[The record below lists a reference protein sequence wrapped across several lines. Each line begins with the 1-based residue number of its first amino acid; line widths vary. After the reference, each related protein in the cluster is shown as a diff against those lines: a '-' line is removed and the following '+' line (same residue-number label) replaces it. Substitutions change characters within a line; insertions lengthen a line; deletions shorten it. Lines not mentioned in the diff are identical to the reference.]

1 MCQWPL
7 FFCPEKAVKS
17 DLMVHDLP
25 FVAPHFIDTQVLS
38 KTNMEVP
45 FDLLQL
51 KEKSMDMKESPTE
64 GSQLIGTGW
73 GRGERAVQIL
83 FIFMAVFVYTLTS
96 QLSSPDAVATQ
107 GKSSAWEVA
116 QKVTGLPTIG
126 ILALDRQVSD
136 QIRE

>member
-1 MCQWPL
+1 
-7 FFCPEKAVKS
+7 
-17 DLMVHDLP
+17 
-25 FVAPHFIDTQVLS
+25 
-38 KTNMEVP
+38 
-45 FDLLQL
+45 
-51 KEKSMDMKESPTE
+51 
-64 GSQLIGTGW
+64 
-73 GRGERAVQIL
+73 
-83 FIFMAVFVYTLTS
+83 MAVFVDTLTS